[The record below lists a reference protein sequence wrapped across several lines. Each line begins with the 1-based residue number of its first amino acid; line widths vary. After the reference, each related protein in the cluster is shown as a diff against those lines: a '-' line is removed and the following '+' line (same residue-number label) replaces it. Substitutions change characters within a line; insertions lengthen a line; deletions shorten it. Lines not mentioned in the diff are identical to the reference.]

1 MSMKKILNE
10 IVDFLR
16 ENIRKYNFKGV
27 VLGVSGGI
35 DSAVVLAILLKAFEK
50 DKIKCYILPERDSP
64 KDSTKDAK
72 FVCNYY
78 NVDYEIKNITNILRA
93 LGIYKYYP
101 PAIFIPW
108 KMKANYAKKRWEK
121 YKKIGNP
128 YEFDII
134 GTKDTEFLKGISYYR
149 AKHRIRMVYLYK
161 EAEKRN
167 YAVIGTTNKTEFLTG
182 LYVKW
187 GDDSTDIEPILHLY
201 KTQVFQLAKFLE
213 VPEKIIFK
221 PASPNLI
228 PGLSDEE
235 IFGLDYKTLDRI
247 LDKIVNNE
255 DLSDENSFLVEQVK
269 KLYKI
274 GKVRNEIRNISLLN
288 SKS

>member
-1 MSMKKILNE
+1 MPISKI
-10 IVDFLR
+10 
-16 ENIRKYNFKGV
+16 
-27 VLGVSGGI
+27 
-35 DSAVVLAILLKAFEK
+35 
-50 DKIKCYILPERDSP
+50 
-64 KDSTKDAK
+64 
-72 FVCNYY
+72 
-78 NVDYEIKNITNILRA
+78 
-93 LGIYKYYP
+93 
-101 PAIFIPW
+101 
-108 KMKANYAKKRWEK
+108 
-121 YKKIGNP
+121 
-128 YEFDII
+128 
-134 GTKDTEFLKGISYYR
+134 
-149 AKHRIRMVYLYK
+149 
-161 EAEKRN
+161 
-167 YAVIGTTNKTEFLTG
+167 LTG

-213 VPEKIIFK
+213 VPEKIISK
-221 PASPNLI
+221 PASPDLI